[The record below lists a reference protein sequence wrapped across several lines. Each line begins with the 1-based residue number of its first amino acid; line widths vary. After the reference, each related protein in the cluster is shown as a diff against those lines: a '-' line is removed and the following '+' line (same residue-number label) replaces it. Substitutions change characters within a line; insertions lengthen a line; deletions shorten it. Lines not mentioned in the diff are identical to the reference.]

1 MEQIPLTCLR
11 ICLLRL
17 FLRRMV
23 EGIETISIFLTN
35 FERVDR
41 NFKTLR
47 LQLIVQLIMKKIKR
61 DFYSIFSFVGK
72 LVPLY
77 DVSRCLVNKNLGNHK
92 MIQRE
97 SNGERPG
104 IVAITGRR
112 FGMQE
117 NFNIIDNRCMTRLK
131 EDEAR
136 CAHEWQFF
144 NTFFSFFFFF
154 FFLSFRD
161 TCIEGGIRG
170 DEFGSPILSEIDR
183 MKKKG
188 GEKRKG

>member
-1 MEQIPLTCLR
+1 MHHGLELSIEQDGTNSVDVFTY
-11 ICLLRL
+11 L
-17 FLRRMV
+17 FV
-23 EGIETISIFLTN
+23 TIILATHGRGNRDDINFSHKFRPS

-47 LQLIVQLIMKKIKR
+47 LKLIVQLIMKKIKR

-131 EDEAR
+131 GDEAR

-154 FFLSFRD
+154 FCLFA
-161 TCIEGGIRG
+161 IHA
-170 DEFGSPILSEIDR
+170 
-183 MKKKG
+183 
-188 GEKRKG
+188 

>member
-47 LQLIVQLIMKKIKR
+47 LQLIVQLIMKKIK
-61 DFYSIFSFVGK
+61 IFTRLFLSSGN
-72 LVPLY
+72 LYRY

-131 EDEAR
+131 GDEAR

-154 FFLSFRD
+154 FFCLFA
-161 TCIEGGIRG
+161 IHA
-170 DEFGSPILSEIDR
+170 
-183 MKKKG
+183 
-188 GEKRKG
+188 

>member
-1 MEQIPLTCLR
+1 
-11 ICLLRL
+11 
-17 FLRRMV
+17 MV
-23 EGIETISIFLTN
+23 EGIETISIFLTS

-47 LQLIVQLIMKKIKR
+47 LQLIVQLIMKKIK
-61 DFYSIFSFVGK
+61 IFTRLFLSSGN
-72 LVPLY
+72 LY
-77 DVSRCLVNKNLGNHK
+77 RCTMYHDVNKNLGNHK

-131 EDEAR
+131 GDEAR
-136 CAHEWQFF
+136 CAHE
-144 NTFFSFFFFF
+144 
-154 FFLSFRD
+154 
-161 TCIEGGIRG
+161 
-170 DEFGSPILSEIDR
+170 
-183 MKKKG
+183 
-188 GEKRKG
+188 

>member
-1 MEQIPLTCLR
+1 MHHGLELSIEQDGTNSVDVFTY
-11 ICLLRL
+11 L
-17 FLRRMV
+17 FV
-23 EGIETISIFLTN
+23 TIILATHGRGNRDDINFSHKFRPS

-47 LQLIVQLIMKKIKR
+47 LQLIVQLIMKKIK
-61 DFYSIFSFVGK
+61 IFTRLFLSSRN
-72 LVPLY
+72 LY
-77 DVSRCLVNKNLGNHK
+77 RYNVSRCLVNKNLGNHK
-92 MIQRE
+92 MIE
-97 SNGERPG
+97 SNGKRPG

-131 EDEAR
+131 GDEAR

-154 FFLSFRD
+154 FVFSRYMHRRRN
-161 TCIEGGIRG
+161 TRG
-170 DEFGSPILSEIDR
+170 WVRVSNFIWNW
-183 MKKKG
+183 
-188 GEKRKG
+188 